1 MADVWRPVAAAS
13 SPMLSDAVTD
23 MSIGRIS
30 YSCLTSSLLEVRV
43 YDHARPRP
51 RVHPDRRRLSGPR
64 GRVAQ
69 GRNLHQGVRAHTGR
83 PELSLR
89 SRPWARGLADG
100 ACPIG
105 G

>member
-13 SPMLSDAVTD
+13 WPMLRDGVTD
-23 MSIGRIS
+23 VPVGRIS

-64 GRVAQ
+64 GRVAE
-69 GRNLHQGVRAHTGR
+69 GRNLHLGIRRHTGR

-89 SRPWARGLADG
+89 SRPRAWGLADRTC
-100 ACPIG
+100 AIG